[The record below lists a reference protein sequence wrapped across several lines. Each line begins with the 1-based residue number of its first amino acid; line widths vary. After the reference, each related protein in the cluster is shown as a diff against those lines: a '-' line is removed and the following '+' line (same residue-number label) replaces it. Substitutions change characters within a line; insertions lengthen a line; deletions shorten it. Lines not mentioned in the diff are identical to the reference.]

1 MLLFKTTSVLSI
13 SVFWSFMVAC
23 PAAGLLYPRL
33 KGASTRNDHEKSTRL
48 SISVDHVKFLQTSFS
63 QVDKRGQGVEF
74 ALASFEQEGF
84 LVPVQAAADV
94 LEAFYTEIAINSHGP
109 WANNTPRIWITITLG
124 AIRLLMTAT
133 EGTTIPWDF
142 VTEFAL
148 QMLRHT
154 ERGYTGTYTANF
166 ISPTMGNAVWVSLYH
181 CAIGPLT
188 DPAVAGAPAK
198 VASCLNAEAPA
209 WFPMKGTPTR

>member
-1 MLLFKTTSVLSI
+1 MLLFKTTSALSI
-13 SVFWSFMVAC
+13 SIFWSFMVAC
-23 PAAGLLYPRL
+23 PAAGLLHPSL
-33 KGASTRNDHEKSTRL
+33 EGASTRNDHEKSTRL
-48 SISVDHVKFLQTSFS
+48 SISDDHVKFPRTSFS
-63 QVDKRGQGVEF
+63 QV
-74 ALASFEQEGF
+74 LASFEQEGF

-109 WANNTPRIWITITLG
+109 WANNTPRIWIRITLG

-154 ERGYTGTYTANF
+154 ERGYTGMYTANF

-188 DPAVAGAPAK
+188 DPAVAGTPAK